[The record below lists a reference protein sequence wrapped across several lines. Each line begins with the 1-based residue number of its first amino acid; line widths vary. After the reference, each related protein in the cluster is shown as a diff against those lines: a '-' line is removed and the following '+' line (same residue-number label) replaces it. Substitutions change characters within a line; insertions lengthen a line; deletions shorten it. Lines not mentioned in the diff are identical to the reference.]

1 MDKKLIVKRAGHTES
16 YDQRKLYA
24 SIYSACLAVRE
35 APQTAEL
42 IAEKV
47 VAEVEKWLELKHE
60 VTSGDLKLRAQA
72 SLKTLNPDAFY
83 IYENHRNIH

>member
-24 SIYSACLAVRE
+24 SIFSACLAVRE
-35 APQTAEL
+35 SSPTAEI

-47 VAEVEKWLELKHE
+47 VAEVEKWLETKHE
-60 VTSGDLKLRAQA
+60 ITSHDLKLHAQ
-72 SLKTLNPDAFY
+72 SCLLVFNPDASY
-83 IYENHRNIH
+83 IYEHHEDIH